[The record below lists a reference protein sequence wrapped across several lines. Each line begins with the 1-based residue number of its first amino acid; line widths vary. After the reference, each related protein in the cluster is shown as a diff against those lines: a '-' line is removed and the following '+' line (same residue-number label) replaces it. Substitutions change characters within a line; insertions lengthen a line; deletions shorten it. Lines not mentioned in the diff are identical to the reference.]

1 MKQYKLL
8 CKQKRSMFW
17 NAKIKELEENSS
29 KNNTQFWNNWKQFS
43 EDRIKNNIEIKD
55 GNKWENYYKNLY
67 SETQVKSLPPANIKE
82 PNQTRNR

>member
-29 KNNTQFWNNWKQFS
+29 KNNTQF
-43 EDRIKNNIEIKD
+43 
-55 GNKWENYYKNLY
+55 
-67 SETQVKSLPPANIKE
+67 
-82 PNQTRNR
+82 